1 MKNIYYFSQTLKLNH
16 MKNLKKLSREAAKEI
31 KGAGPKRCTE
41 HSQCIYGMCCKG
53 VCMEYSC
60 FED

>member
-1 MKNIYYFSQTLKLNH
+1 
-16 MKNLKKLSREAAKEI
+16 MKNLKKLTREATKQI
-31 KGAGPKRCTE
+31 KGGGLKKCTE

-53 VCMEYSC
+53 VCMEYAC